1 LLKAIKRA
9 MAGEYSRELSVKV
22 FAGKCRLIDLGF
34 RQGGPA
40 GFGLRRLVVDQHR
53 NPKTIL
59 SRGEQKNLTTDRVI
73 LVPGPEDEI
82 RIVRE
87 VFHIFTEERKPPK
100 IIAKILNERGI
111 LSEQGR
117 PWTRSMI

>member
-1 LLKAIKRA
+1 MATLLKAIKRA

-53 NPKTIL
+53 NPKTI
-59 SRGEQKNLTTDRVI
+59 SPAENKRT
-73 LVPGPEDEI
+73 
-82 RIVRE
+82 
-87 VFHIFTEERKPPK
+87 
-100 IIAKILNERGI
+100 
-111 LSEQGR
+111 
-117 PWTRSMI
+117 